1 MDSLELDTIEEPKT
15 RKVQF
20 GAVWFEIKY
29 ASPRM
34 GRKFYTRMAQA
45 GICRGK
51 GDQFDIAAGREM
63 AFFTELAREYIIGWG
78 GNIKPEGTPYT
89 PEGMAKVLANHGGI
103 LNAIKEAITED
114 EAFFG
119 SNGNGQPTS

>member
-1 MDSLELDTIEEPKT
+1 MESLDLTTIDHEKT

-20 GAVWFEIKY
+20 GGVWFLLKY
-29 ASPRM
+29 ASPRQA
-34 GRKFYTRMAQA
+34 RRFYNRMTAL

-51 GDQFDIAAGREM
+51 GDQFDINVGREM
-63 AFFTELAREYIIGWG
+63 DFFTEISREYVLGWG

-89 PEGMAKVLANHGGI
+89 PENMAIVLFNHGGI
-103 LNAIKEAITED
+103 LKAIQEAVAED

-119 SNGNGQPTS
+119 SNGNSPTAN